1 MHTCVTRSSLDP
13 FPSQRTLGVE
23 TDSGNLVNRNN
34 KARKAGSSSFSR
46 DGRGVHKVICASA
59 TSART
64 SKKFGLPAPPTLAH
78 RRSVQLVS
86 RSFRPLS
93 TNISYIL
100 YISCITHSYIRVYI
114 YIHTYTYTI
123 CYMERFILHG
133 SSFYFPHLA
142 NNFLLSLSV
151 FFSIYLS
158 IYLSNSISLPL
169 SNSLY
174 FSFSFVLPLCF
185 SISFSLSL

>member
-1 MHTCVTRSSLDP
+1 MCNSVQFRPVSIATT
-13 FPSQRTLGVE
+13 GVE
-23 TDSGNLVNRNN
+23 TDSGNLFNRNN

-46 DGRGVHKVICASA
+46 DGRGAHKVICASA
-59 TSART
+59 TTART
-64 SKKFGLPAPPTLAH
+64 SKKFGLPALPTLAH

-93 TNISYIL
+93 TNISTIH
-100 YISCITHSYIRVYI
+100 IVHHTFIHTRIYI

-133 SSFYFPHLA
+133 SSFCFPHLA
-142 NNFLLSLSV
+142 NNSLLSLS
-151 FFSIYLS
+151 FSIYLS
-158 IYLSNSISLPL
+158 NFIFLTL

-174 FSFSFVLPLCF
+174 SSSVLPLCF
-185 SISFSLSL
+185 FLSLSL

>member
-1 MHTCVTRSSLDP
+1 MTRNTRVYIYIMHTCVTRSSLDP

-114 YIHTYTYTI
+114 YIHTHIHIHLYTHVHIMSCRPAQVCNTDFQQKFPKR
-123 CYMERFILHG
+123 MRFND
-133 SSFYFPHLA
+133 FFFF
-142 NNFLLSLSV
+142 FLLHHR
-151 FFSIYLS
+151 
-158 IYLSNSISLPL
+158 NREQ
-169 SNSLY
+169 NT
-174 FSFSFVLPLCF
+174 
-185 SISFSLSL
+185 